1 MQDKEE
7 LPSLDELESR
17 IRDVREKHEPEPS
30 SAEESGKGRVWRDGS
45 ELIAGIA
52 VGGYL
57 GYLLDGWLD
66 ISPAFTVTGIL
77 LGMAAGAMN
86 IYRAASQEA
95 QDQPEVPEDK
105 PSRTSDE

>member
-1 MQDKEE
+1 MQNNED
-7 LPSLDELESR
+7 LPSLDELKSR
-17 IRDVREKHEPEPS
+17 IREERVKLEPEPS
-30 SAEESGKGRVWRDGS
+30 PAEEKGQNRVWRDGS

-57 GYLLDGWLD
+57 GYLLDSYFD
-66 ISPAFTVTGIL
+66 ISPALTVSGIL

-95 QDQPEVPEDK
+95 QDQPQVPEDK
-105 PSRTSDE
+105 ASHTSDE